1 MPFDDELLENPEPG
15 PELNALTQ
23 AVIGAAIEV
32 HRNLGPGL
40 DEGCYERAMCVE
52 FKLRAIS
59 FVRQVVI
66 EVGYKGEIIGEKRI
80 DLIVAG
86 KLVVELKA
94 IEQLN
99 SVHQAQLNTYL
110 KITRLTLGLLINF
123 NVLLLKDGIRRV
135 IRSDRN

>member
-15 PELNALTQ
+15 PEFNALTQ

-32 HRNLGPGL
+32 HRILGAGL
-40 DEGCYERAMCVE
+40 DEGCY
-52 FKLRAIS
+52 
-59 FVRQVVI
+59 
-66 EVGYKGEIIGEKRI
+66 
-80 DLIVAG
+80 
-86 KLVVELKA
+86 
-94 IEQLN
+94 
-99 SVHQAQLNTYL
+99 AQLNTYL